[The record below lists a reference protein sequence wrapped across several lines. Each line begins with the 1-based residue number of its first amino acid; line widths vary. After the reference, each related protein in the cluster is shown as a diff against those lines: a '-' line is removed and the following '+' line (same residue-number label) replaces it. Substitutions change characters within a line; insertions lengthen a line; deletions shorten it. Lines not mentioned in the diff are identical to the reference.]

1 MEHNQQC
8 PNTLLTVAVYN
19 LNRGDEWMLK
29 CLDLSVL
36 SFSLP
41 APALQ
46 LLAVSEER
54 RRMGVRRSR
63 SLCHY
68 GKCERR
74 PVFTHACVGTT
85 AQLHVCGK
93 SALPMYMKNRK

>member
-1 MEHNQQC
+1 
-8 PNTLLTVAVYN
+8 
-19 LNRGDEWMLK
+19 MLK

-41 APALQ
+41 AASLQ

-74 PVFTHACVGTT
+74 PVFTRARVGRT
-85 AQLHVCGK
+85 AQLHVCSE
-93 SALPMYMKNRK
+93 SALPLYMYMKNRK